1 MIKLVLTGAWVCVV
15 TLASVYFSIQVATK
29 KDEPPPPPG
38 LLGGYETIRGEI
50 TSIPVISD
58 GAVQGYFLTRLSFT
72 IDKVK
77 APLLAIPAEQLVNDV
92 LYSQLVG
99 NQVIDFPSM
108 KKFDLD
114 KFREEIKLALN
125 TRVGEDIFHDIIIDQ
140 IDYLSK
146 DDIRSNL
153 RQGQLTMK
161 EGAPIGKDG
170 NSPAAEADPA
180 AAPATTH

>member
-1 MIKLVLTGAWVCVV
+1 MIKLVLTGAWVCLV
-15 TLASVYFSIQVATK
+15 TLASVYVSIQVATK
-29 KDEPPPPPG
+29 KEEPPPPPG

-58 GAVQGYFLTRLSFT
+58 GAVQGYFLTRLSYT
-72 IDKVK
+72 VDKVK
-77 APLLAIPAEQLVNDV
+77 AQLLAIPPAQLVNDV

-108 KKFDLD
+108 KHFDLE
-114 KFREEIKLALN
+114 KFRGEIKAALN
-125 TRVGEDIFHDIIIDQ
+125 ARIGEELFHDVIIEQ

-153 RQGQLTMK
+153 RQGHLTMK
-161 EGAPIGKDG
+161 AGAPVGQDG
-170 NSPAAEADPA
+170 SEPAADVPA
-180 AAPATTH
+180 EPAPTH

>member
-1 MIKLVLTGAWVCVV
+1 MIKLILVGAWVCVV

-72 IDKVK
+72 VDKVK
-77 APLLAIPAEQLVNDV
+77 ASLLAIPPEQLVNDV

-99 NQVIDFPSM
+99 NQVIDFASM
-108 KKFDLD
+108 KTFDLE
-114 KFREEIKLALN
+114 KFRSEIKLALN
-125 TRVGEDIFHDIIIDQ
+125 TRIGEEIFHDIIIDQ

-146 DDIRSNL
+146 DDIRSKL

-161 EGAPIGKDG
+161 EGAPVGKDG
-170 NSPAAEADPA
+170 NSHPTEAEAA
-180 AAPATTH
+180 AGPAPAH